1 MRATPYVDF
10 VMQSHLLSTAEVT
23 AALGVAPDDVV
34 ADSPYGSPSHRSP
47 AAKGLLPTNEVP
59 SWRFREDSGILF
71 TGMDERTY
79 VTRIQVSRLVKR
91 LIPFQDPLAA
101 LNRRLGEE
109 EGWLNHM
116 YLELVVPWND
126 SLEIKYTSEVVDVE
140 ALNFL
145 GAVGAMLVATF
156 VDVAD
161 QLDEGPVTHAD

>member
-101 LNRRLGEE
+101 LNRRLGE
-109 EGWLNHM
+109 
-116 YLELVVPWND
+116 LVVPWND